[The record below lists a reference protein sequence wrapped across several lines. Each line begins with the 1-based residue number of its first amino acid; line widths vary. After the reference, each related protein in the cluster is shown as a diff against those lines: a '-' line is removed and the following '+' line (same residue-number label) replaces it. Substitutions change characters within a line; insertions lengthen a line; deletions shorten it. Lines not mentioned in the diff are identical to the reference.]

1 MELLEYQRQ
10 NLISESLMKS
20 LLENLQEHI
29 CVVSFTK
36 INGEFRKMRCTL
48 REDILPKVEVKEN
61 AKPRKVNESVLSVWD
76 VDKNDWRAFR
86 LDSVTSVTVDH
97 DPTVEDIVA

>member
-1 MELLEYQRQ
+1 
-10 NLISESLMKS
+10 MKS

-36 INGEFRKMRCTL
+36 INGEMRKMRCTL
-48 REDILPKVEVKEN
+48 RNDILPKVEPKEN

-76 VDKNDWRAFR
+76 VEKNDWRAFR

-97 DPTVEDIVA
+97 DPSVEDIVA